1 MGETPS
7 VVATRPPLIT
17 KSNSVMGPGAIGWEV
32 AASVLQRTMYAD
44 ETSLSKGELT
54 VSLAMIMQP
63 PRLLYLHYV

>member
-1 MGETPS
+1 
-7 VVATRPPLIT
+7 
-17 KSNSVMGPGAIGWEV
+17 
-32 AASVLQRTMYAD
+32 MYAD

>member
-1 MGETPS
+1 
-7 VVATRPPLIT
+7 
-17 KSNSVMGPGAIGWEV
+17 MGPGAIEWEV